1 MSPAGGRW
9 GCGSNLWRPT
19 AVGNPPRFPK
29 SRSSMVGATLAT
41 ARIEGEDDADM
52 GRRHAEEFLELL
64 VGKRSSELGYSNEA
78 NGRAYRAYED
88 GSVSCK

>member
-1 MSPAGGRW
+1 
-9 GCGSNLWRPT
+9 
-19 AVGNPPRFPK
+19 
-29 SRSSMVGATLAT
+29 MVGATLAT

-52 GRRHAEEFLELL
+52 VRRHAEEFLELL
-64 VGKRSSELGYSNEA
+64 RGKRPSELGYSNEA

>member
-1 MSPAGGRW
+1 
-9 GCGSNLWRPT
+9 
-19 AVGNPPRFPK
+19 
-29 SRSSMVGATLAT
+29 MVGATLAT

-64 VGKRSSELGYSNEA
+64 RGKRSSELGYSNEA
-78 NGRAYRAYED
+78 NGRACRACED

>member
-1 MSPAGGRW
+1 
-9 GCGSNLWRPT
+9 
-19 AVGNPPRFPK
+19 
-29 SRSSMVGATLAT
+29 MVGATLAT